1 MRYKVNSILQS
12 LFVLLA
18 ITIPVS
24 VAATNVVLGLIIF
37 LWLLEG
43 NIRFKIKTMFSEK
56 WIIFLFIFFC
66 GTY

>member
-43 NIRFKIKTMFSEK
+43 NIRFKIKQC
-56 WIIFLFIFFC
+56 FLKN
-66 GTY
+66 G